1 MNAVPVFAK
10 LTAAVALLLPGWLRA
25 AEAASTSAE
34 KLRNLGLAESGM
46 SGPSILRVLLTFA
59 LAVALAWGAV
69 WLLRRYGFKWPGKLG
84 ITGTAVSP
92 PIKPLARSVLP
103 GGITCHVVETQGCDV
118 LITVT
123 RSGVTSLVL
132 GKSAERERSAP

>member
-1 MNAVPVFAK
+1 
-10 LTAAVALLLPGWLRA
+10 LLPGWLRA
-25 AEAASTSAE
+25 AESASTSAE

-59 LAVALAWGAV
+59 LAVAIAWGAI
-69 WLLRRYGFKWPGKLG
+69 WLLRRYGVKLPGKFG
-84 ITGTAVSP
+84 IAGTFGAS

-103 GGITCHVVETQGCDV
+103 GGITCHVVEAQGCDV

-132 GKSAERERSAP
+132 GKSADREKPAS